1 MSSADPD
8 SSQVRSP
15 AASRRGSWAG
25 EVPRWFLLALLIW
38 APWAYGS
45 TRPWTVEVL
54 RCLLLGLSG
63 LFVMALITERRMPR
77 LPMWPGIFVVGLL
90 AIGWWMTFNARA
102 VFDPVGPAFHMI
114 SAWMPWLPG
123 TMDQSRSVASML
135 LVTGMLGAFCVT
147 AEMAGEPRWRDRL
160 WLVVALVGIS
170 LIAFGIFQRLSGART
185 IFWAVGEKTGSTFFA
200 TFRYHANAGA
210 FINLVMPFVL
220 ARTLLIFRRESPQ
233 WQKAFWTIASSIVV
247 AAAFI
252 NVSRAAMTIALIL
265 LLVLGGWWLFF
276 ERRTRITRPAVW
288 GGAIVIILVAG
299 LLAYAFGADRSI
311 TRWLEPKGGNEL
323 SNNLRYQVY
332 DIIWKKTL
340 PSVGWGGSGP
350 GTFEMVFPLSIKE
363 AGNDAVGRWYWV
375 NAHQDYLQALT
386 EWGVIGGILWAGLLL
401 GGFGVGIWR
410 LTKRSDQWR
419 SETRY
424 FLLAGCSAL
433 LGISLHALV
442 DFPLQIGSL
451 QLFTAI
457 SCAVVWTVGSGEGN
471 MPVRRRRR
479 RSMPRETEEPA

>member
-1 MSSADPD
+1 M
-8 SSQVRSP
+8 
-15 AASRRGSWAG
+15 
-25 EVPRWFLLALLIW
+25 
-38 APWAYGS
+38 
-45 TRPWTVEVL
+45 
-54 RCLLLGLSG
+54 
-63 LFVMALITERRMPR
+63 
-77 LPMWPGIFVVGLL
+77 
-90 AIGWWMTFNARA
+90 
-102 VFDPVGPAFHMI
+102 
-114 SAWMPWLPG
+114 
-123 TMDQSRSVASML
+123 
-135 LVTGMLGAFCVT
+135 
-147 AEMAGEPRWRDRL
+147 
-160 WLVVALVGIS
+160 
-170 LIAFGIFQRLSGART
+170 
-185 IFWAVGEKTGSTFFA
+185 
-200 TFRYHANAGA
+200 
-210 FINLVMPFVL
+210 MPFVL

-233 WQKAFWTIASSIVV
+233 WQKAFWIVASSIVV
-247 AAAFI
+247 ASAFI